1 MLAGDEAI
9 TRFII
14 HIEVQYELMAENASC
29 QGLTDGSIEV
39 EHKTQS
45 SVAVTWSDDV
55 GNVIGTDLS
64 NSSNYMISDLAPGTY
79 HVDISGNCVLD
90 DMVVEILDPEPVV
103 ADFSL
108 GGETFELN
116 EVITIANN
124 STGSESYYWEMGDGT
139 SYRLCQLISTAIL
152 EHIQL
157 SYQLQW
163 V

>member
-1 MLAGDEAI
+1 MNEFAANACVVLEDMVLGTTHDLKSNPEYTYDVLAGDEAI

-39 EHKTQS
+39 EHNTQS
-45 SVAVTWSDDV
+45 SFAVTWSDDV

-90 DMVVEILDPEPVV
+90 DMVV
-103 ADFSL
+103 
-108 GGETFELN
+108 
-116 EVITIANN
+116 
-124 STGSESYYWEMGDGT
+124 Y
-139 SYRLCQLISTAIL
+139 
-152 EHIQL
+152 
-157 SYQLQW
+157 
-163 V
+163 